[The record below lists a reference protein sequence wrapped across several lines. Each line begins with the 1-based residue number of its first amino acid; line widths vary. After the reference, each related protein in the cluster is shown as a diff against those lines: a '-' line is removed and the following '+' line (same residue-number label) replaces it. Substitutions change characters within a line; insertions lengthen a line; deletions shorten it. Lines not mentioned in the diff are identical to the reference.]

1 MIDWTPEA
9 QEYLD
14 GYLKQVGALARRQG
28 DDAEDI
34 VSGLRDHISN
44 ELEGSGKQD
53 VDLDSLLAVLAN
65 MGTPEEVVNA
75 DTPLRVLVQPEAPK
89 AQASAPPPPPLQTP
103 LPPLQPAT
111 QTVIVKKKSCLGCAV
126 AALIAAILV
135 PIVLAFLGIIS
146 AITIPAVSRSREA
159 AHRASCQ
166 NNLKQIHQ
174 ALYAY
179 AEEDDGAFPPLSKAS
194 GTLMFNANALTETM
208 LSNTGVFVCPS
219 DHDDDVAVDHA
230 GIVPDDYSYY
240 YISHAITNDAEG
252 LVYVD
257 AYKKAMEAG
266 TNIGDFR
273 TAEGI
278 IIQRSK
284 SKDLSTAGFT
294 IEASQVPVL
303 IEKPGHHPPGGSNVL
318 FLDGHVEF
326 IRDDQNKF
334 PLTKVF
340 MEALE
345 SIDK

>member
-34 VSGLRDHISN
+34 VSGLRDHITN
-44 ELEGSGKQD
+44 ELESAGKQD

-65 MGTPEEVVNA
+65 MGTPEEVVSS
-75 DTPLRVLVQPEAPK
+75 DIPLRVPVQPEAPN
-89 AQASAPPPPPLQTP
+89 AQASPPPPLQTP

-111 QTVIVKKKSCLGCAV
+111 QTVIVKRKSWLGCAV
-126 AALIAAILV
+126 ATLIAAILIPV
-135 PIVLAFLGIIS
+135 GLAILGVIS
-146 AITIPAVSRSREA
+146 AITIPALTRSREA
-159 AHRASCQ
+159 AHRASCAG
-166 NNLKQIHQ
+166 NLKQIYQ

-208 LSNTGVFVCPS
+208 LSNTGVFECPS
-219 DHDDDVAVDHA
+219 DKENNNVKVDHA

-240 YISHAITNDAEG
+240 YISHAITNEAEG
-252 LVYVD
+252 LVFVD
-257 AYKKAMEAG
+257 AYKKAMETG

-273 TAEGI
+273 TADDI
-278 IIQRSK
+278 IIQRLRL
-284 SKDLSTAGFT
+284 KDLSTGGFT

-303 IEKPGHHPPGGSNVL
+303 IEKPGHHIPGGSNVL

-326 IRDDQNKF
+326 IRDNQNKF
-334 PLTKVF
+334 PLTKAF
-340 MEALE
+340 MEALD
-345 SIDK
+345 SIDR